1 MLTEPLAA
9 PAAPPPGLAR
19 RILPKLVVSLILG
32 GLLAWLTVR
41 SGVAIVPTDSAAW
54 ANVAPWAIPAYALSL
69 LLTHFL
75 RAARFRFLIAP
86 IKPLPLREVVLIN
99 WIGFFA
105 IFALPLRL
113 GEFARPALTKL
124 RHGVSVSAGIGT
136 VAVERVL
143 DGLMTSFCVAW
154 ALFVLPRRVVD
165 DPLAR
170 ALPGYGLAALALFTC
185 AFLALGVFLWKRAW
199 AVRTT
204 ERVIGIV
211 SKGLAGFLATKVG
224 GVADGLKTLADPR
237 LAFGFVLETSLY
249 WASNAFGMWLLAQ
262 GCGLELSFGQA
273 VGVMGILAIGILLPA
288 GPGLFGSFQLAV
300 TLALQLFFAS
310 EIVSG
315 AGAIYVFLLFVI
327 QAIGIVLAGV
337 IPLLA
342 MRLRLADLMPRLDGL
357 TSEGAG

>member
-1 MLTEPLAA
+1 LRTEL
-9 PAAPPPGLAR
+9 PAAPVEAPPGLAR
-19 RILPKLVVSLILG
+19 RILPKLVISLILG
-32 GLLAWLTVR
+32 GLLAWLTAR
-41 SGVAIVPTDSAAW
+41 SGVAIVPTAAEGW
-54 ANVAPWAIPAYALSL
+54 ANVAPWAIPAYSLSL

-86 IKPLPLREVVLIN
+86 IKRLPLREVVLIN
-99 WIGFFA
+99 WVGFFA

-154 ALFVLPRRVVD
+154 VLFVLPRREVD

-170 ALPGYGLAALALFTC
+170 ALPGYGLTALAVFVC
-185 AFLALGVFLWKRAW
+185 AFLALAVFLWKRAW

-204 ERVIGIV
+204 ERVIGLV
-211 SKGLAGFLATKVG
+211 SKGLARFLATKVSD
-224 GVADGLKTLADPR
+224 VADGLKTLADPR
-237 LAFGFVLETSLY
+237 LAFGFVLETTLY
-249 WASNAFGMWLLAQ
+249 WASNAVGMWILAQ
-262 GCGLELSFGQA
+262 GCGLELSLGQA

-300 TLALQLFFAS
+300 SLALQLFFAS
-310 EIVSG
+310 EIVTGVG
-315 AGAIYVFLLFVI
+315 AVYVFLLFTI
-327 QAIGIVLAGV
+327 QAVGIVLAGV
-337 IPLLA
+337 IPLLS
-342 MRLRLADLMPRLDGL
+342 MRLKLADLMPRLDGL
-357 TSEGAG
+357 SSEGAG